1 MTAKYSFRLQ
11 SQEKQRA
18 LPDKLILG
26 QDSNETVAHVIL
38 KLLAFVLFHRER
50 LQIGGDLHNDNLP
63 FAPDL
68 MQLDYEIRPKL
79 WIDAANAA
87 STNST
92 TSRSKCPK
100 PKSGSS
106 KLRWL
111 RRKI

>member
-18 LPDKLILG
+18 LPDKIILG
-26 QDSNETVAHVIL
+26 QDSTETVAHMML

-50 LQIGGDLHNDNLP
+50 IQIGGDLHNDNIP
-63 FAPDL
+63 FAPDFV
-68 MQLDYEIRPKL
+68 QLDYELRPKL

-92 TSRSKCPK
+92 NSPSKCPRQ
-100 PKSGSS
+100 KSGS
-106 KLRWL
+106 
-111 RRKI
+111 